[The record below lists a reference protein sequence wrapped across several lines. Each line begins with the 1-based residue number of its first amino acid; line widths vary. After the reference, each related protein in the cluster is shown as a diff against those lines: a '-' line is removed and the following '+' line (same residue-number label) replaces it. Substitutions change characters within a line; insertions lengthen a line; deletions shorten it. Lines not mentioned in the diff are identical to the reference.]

1 MIKVNELFSGIGA
14 FRKALERLNIPHEI
28 VGISEI
34 DKYAIKSYEAIYGAT
49 RNYGD
54 ISKIEKLDYA
64 DLWTYGFPCQD
75 ISVAGQQRGIVKG
88 ETRSGLLY
96 EVQRLLMAA
105 EQANE
110 LPKYLILENVKNLV
124 GKKFIK
130 QFESWLQW
138 LDDLGYNNYWQ
149 VINAKDC
156 GIPQNRERVFAV
168 SIRKDID
175 TGFSFPRPVPL
186 QCSMFDMLDENVE
199 EKYYLS
205 DNFISYAE
213 NRTVSNSINGNGWK
227 FECVERE
234 RERNNRQNDSDQ
246 RGSENQRQLY
256 QGVLVKDCG
265 KTIVRVTDIACTL
278 LARDYKGFGHQQM
291 NGVIEYEV

>member
-1 MIKVNELFSGIGA
+1 MIKVNELFAGIGA

-54 ISKIEKLDYA
+54 ISKVDKLDYA

-75 ISVAGQQRGIVKG
+75 ISVAGHQAGIIKG

-96 EVQRLLMAA
+96 EVERLLSVAA
-105 EQANE
+105 QHEE

-124 GKKFIK
+124 SKKFIE
-130 QFESWLQW
+130 QFEAWLTW
-138 LDDLGYNNYWQ
+138 LDELGYNSYWK

-175 TGFSFPRPVPL
+175 TGFAFPDPIPL
-186 QCSMFDMLDENVE
+186 QCSMFDFLEEDVE
-199 EKYYLS
+199 EKY
-205 DNFISYAE
+205 FISDAVIQGYEA
-213 NRTVSNSINGNGWK
+213 RTERNIASGIGFK
-227 FECVERE
+227 FEPRE
-234 RERNNRQNDSDQ
+234 RESRIIA
-246 RGSENQRQLY
+246 
-256 QGVLVKDCG
+256 
-265 KTIVRVTDIACTL
+265 KTITT
-278 LARDYKGFGHQQM
+278 
-291 NGVIEYEV
+291 